1 MRDFEQRASSHM
13 SSSERMD
20 ELASVLAYALI
31 RILVSSDAE
40 PTARQ
45 GAEQQKCTDKDRDLA
60 GSPPSCQ
67 A

>member
-1 MRDFEQRASSHM
+1 
-13 SSSERMD
+13 MD

-31 RILVSSDAE
+31 RILVSSDVE

-45 GAEQQKCTDKDRDLA
+45 GTEPHKRTDKHSAPTD
-60 GSPPSCQ
+60 SQPSCQ

>member
-1 MRDFEQRASSHM
+1 MRDFEQRASSQM
-13 SSSERMD
+13 SASERMD

-45 GAEQQKCTDKDRDLA
+45 GTEPQKCTDKDSAPTD
-60 GSPPSCQ
+60 SPPSCQ